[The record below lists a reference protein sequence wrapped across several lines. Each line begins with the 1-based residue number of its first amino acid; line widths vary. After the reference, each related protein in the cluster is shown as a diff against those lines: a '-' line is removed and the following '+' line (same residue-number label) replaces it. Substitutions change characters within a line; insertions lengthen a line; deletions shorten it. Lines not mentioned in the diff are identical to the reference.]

1 MKSEQLFDAGGSPSG
16 FRAIWKKYR
25 NYFTLL
31 YLPAYLAAFFM
42 VEHIVTDDVPFL
54 STVLPVDSYIPFC
67 EWAIVP
73 YMLWFPLM
81 VIVGLYLLFTDDKAL
96 ARYMRYLALGFFST
110 ILFCLLVPNGT
121 APDFRPDLETL
132 GRVNIA
138 TKMCGAIYGADT
150 YTNVLPSIHVVG
162 SFMSLFGFLDSK
174 IKKNK
179 TLLVL
184 ISILVALIVGS
195 TVLVKQHA
203 LIDIVVGLL
212 WSFAVWAVIYL
223 PPLLK
228 KKKAQKEEAKNG

>member
-1 MKSEQLFDAGGSPSG
+1 MKSEKLLDAGGSPTG
-16 FRAIWKKYR
+16 FRAVWKKYR

-31 YLPAYLAAFFM
+31 YLPFYLAAFFL
-42 VEHIVTDDVPFL
+42 VERIVTDDVPFL
-54 STVLPVDSYIPFC
+54 STVLPVDAYIPFC

-96 ARYMRYLALGFFST
+96 ARYMRFLALGFFST
-110 ILFCLLVPNGT
+110 ILFCFLVPNGT
-121 APDFRPDLETL
+121 APGFRPDLEAL
-132 GRVNIA
+132 GRSNIA
-138 TKMCGAIYGADT
+138 TKMCGAIYAADT

-174 IKKNK
+174 IRKNK

-184 ISILVALIVGS
+184 ISILAALIVAS

-203 LIDIVVGLL
+203 VIDIVVGIV
-212 WSFAVWAVIYL
+212 WSLADGAIIYL
-223 PPLLK
+223 PGLLRKRKAK
-228 KKKAQKEEAKNG
+228 KEAEANG

>member
-1 MKSEQLFDAGGSPSG
+1 MKPVFLPEAGDAPSG
-16 FRAIWKKYR
+16 FKGIWKKYR
-25 NYFTLL
+25 NYFTVL
-31 YLPAYLAAFFM
+31 YLPAYLAAFFL

-54 STVLPVDSYIPFC
+54 STILPVDSLIPFN

-96 ARYMRYLALGFFST
+96 ARYMRFLALGFFST
-110 ILFCLLVPNGT
+110 IIFCLLVPNGT
-121 APDFRPDLETL
+121 APDFRPDLGAL

-138 TKMCGAIYGADT
+138 TKMCGAIYAADT

-174 IKKNK
+174 IRKNK

-184 ISILVALIVGS
+184 ISILAVLIIAS

-203 LIDIVVGLL
+203 LIDIIVGIV
-212 WSFAVWAVIYL
+212 WSLADGAVIYL
-223 PPLLK
+223 PGLLK
-228 KKKAQKEEAKNG
+228 KRKGKREAEARG